1 MANTKYDGKYL
12 RCDIAFVRDALVG
25 GRLYS
30 AEINEEV
37 PNGVFGT
44 MGATLEN
51 KPEVKAF
58 ALPTATTIKD
68 ANEIYIVMKPEIIT
82 DEQFKDSG
90 KIGNF
95 RNPANKPFPIIRV
108 QERDR
113 VTLSADYFTKSGAI
127 DVGDAFVINTKGLL
141 EYKATPSNTT
151 EKYKLVVTEI
161 KKSHIANYLMYDDA
175 GAVLAPSAYNLIT
188 VELMAV

>member
-1 MANTKYDGKYL
+1 MANAKYDGKYL
-12 RCDIAFVRDALVG
+12 RCDISFVRDAVVG

-30 AEINEEV
+30 AQINEEV

-44 MGATLEN
+44 MGATLKD

-58 ALPTATTIKD
+58 TLPDATAIKD
-68 ANEIYIVMKPEIIT
+68 ARELYIVMKPEIVT
-82 DEQFKDSG
+82 DETFKDSG

-113 VTLSADYFTKSGAI
+113 VTLSQDYFTKSGDI
-127 DVGDAFVINTKGLL
+127 KVGDAFVVDTKGLL
-141 EYKATPSNTT
+141 VHKAAPANTT
-151 EKYKLVVTEI
+151 EKYKFVVTEI
-161 KKSHIANYLMYDDA
+161 VKSHIANYLAYDES
-175 GAVLAPSAYNLIT
+175 GSHLAPVAYNLIT
-188 VELMAV
+188 VEMIAV